1 MSLRESLEHA
11 MSICAIDDAYV
22 EYSAREKYLAFA
34 YTYIQ
39 TIQKEQSKLLPL
51 LVSKKIFLLPND
63 EVSRL
68 KEVFVPYAQQL
79 INEGVQTGEII
90 LRPILHKT
98 YTLLFW
104 QNFLQILHFW
114 ANDKSKHREETDVVI
129 EKSVHFVFDTLAPNA
144 IDSGLD
150 YLKFLVQNR

>member
-39 TIQKEQSKLLPL
+39 TIQKDTKKLEPL
-51 LVSKKIFLLPND
+51 LASKKIFIVPND
-63 EVSRL
+63 EVRRL
-68 KEVFVPYAQQL
+68 KEVFVPYAKEL
-79 INEGVQTGEII
+79 IEEGVRNGEVVM
-90 LRPILHKT
+90 RPILHQG
-98 YTLLFW
+98 YALLIW
-104 QNFLQILHFW
+104 QNFIQVLHFW
-114 ANDKSKHREETDVVI
+114 ANDISIAKEETDVVI
-129 EKSVHFVFDTLAPNA
+129 EKSVHFVFDALAPNA

-150 YLKFLVQNR
+150 YLKFLVQKR